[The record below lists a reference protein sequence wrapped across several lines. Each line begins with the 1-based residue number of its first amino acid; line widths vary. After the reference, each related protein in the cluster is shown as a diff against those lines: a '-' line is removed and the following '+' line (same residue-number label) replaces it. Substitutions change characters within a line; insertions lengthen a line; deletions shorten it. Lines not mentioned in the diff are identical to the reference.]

1 MILKLKS
8 KKPVSTNILD
18 LAEKNT
24 VYCKL
29 LNFFQQGD
37 GFSINASYFYLKETG
52 VSLQDDSESTYTEAG
67 IQSFGKSMTNDQA
80 DALYLALGIVYP
92 TGATYTERRV
102 IDLTAALLYMV
113 GDDKPFGLVGSDWEI
128 DPT

>member
-18 LAEKNT
+18 LTEQNT

-52 VSLQDDSESTYTEAG
+52 IDAEDKPIYTEIG
-67 IQSFGKSMTNDQA
+67 IQSFGKSMTNEQA

-92 TGATYTERRV
+92 TGATYTQRRV

-113 GDDKPFGLVGSDWEI
+113 ADDKPFGLVGSDWEV

>member
-18 LAEKNT
+18 LTEQNT

-52 VSLQDDSESTYTEAG
+52 VDADDEPTYTEIG
-67 IQSFGKSMTNDQA
+67 IQSFGKSMTNEQA

-92 TGATYTERRV
+92 TGATYTQRRV

-113 GDDKPFGLVGSDWEI
+113 GNDKPFGLVGSDWEV